1 MFNIA
6 LYQPD
11 IPQNTAAI
19 VRLCSCFNVSLEIIE
34 PCGFHL
40 NDKRFK
46 RVAMDYLDKKK
57 IITYKS
63 YEDFLNKKKNSRII
77 LMTTKAKKNY
87 YNFKFKSKDT
97 LLFGRESEGVPKTVH
112 ENSYERLKIP
122 LKKNMR
128 SLNISMATAITL
140 SEALRQNISL
150 KNE

>member
-19 VRLCSCFNVSLEIIE
+19 IRLCSCFDATLEIIE

-40 NDKRFK
+40 DDKRLK
-46 RVAMDYLDKKK
+46 KVAMDYLYKSK

-63 YEDFLNKKKNSRII
+63 YDEFIVNKKKSRII

-87 YNFKFKSKDT
+87 TDFKFKPKDT
-97 LLFGRESEGVPKTVH
+97 LLFGRESEGVPKIVH
-112 ENSYERLKIP
+112 NKSYDRLKIP
-122 LKKNMR
+122 IKKNSR
-128 SLNISMATAITL
+128 SLNIVTATAITL
-140 SEALRQNISL
+140 SEALRQN
-150 KNE
+150 

>member
-19 VRLCSCFNVSLEIIE
+19 IRLCSCFDTTLEIIE

-40 NDKRFK
+40 DDKRLK
-46 RVAMDYLDKKK
+46 RVAMDYLDKSK

-63 YEDFLNKKKNSRII
+63 YENFLINKRSSRII

-87 YNFKFKSKDT
+87 SNFKFNPNDT
-97 LLFGRESEGVPKTVH
+97 ILLGRESNGVPKIVH
-112 ENSYERLKIP
+112 NNSYQRLKIP
-122 LKKNMR
+122 LKKNVR
-128 SLNISMATAITL
+128 SLNVGMVAAITL
-140 SEALRQNISL
+140 SEAIKQNSL
-150 KNE
+150 

>member
-1 MFNIA
+1 MINIA

-57 IITYKS
+57 IILYKS

-97 LLFGRESEGVPKTVH
+97 LLFGRESEGVPKIVH
-112 ENSYERLKIP
+112 KNSYERLKIP